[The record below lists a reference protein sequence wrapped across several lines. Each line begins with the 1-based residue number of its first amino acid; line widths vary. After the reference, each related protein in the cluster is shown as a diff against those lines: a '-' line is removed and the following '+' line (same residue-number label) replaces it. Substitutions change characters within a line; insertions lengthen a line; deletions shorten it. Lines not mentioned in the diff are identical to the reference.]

1 VSCGPGLLRQLRH
14 AWNRFGRDCAKLAG
28 LIEGTDFLI
37 ELRYAENGLQQ
48 LPELVAELVRMKVDV
63 ISPAGDFALRVAQ
76 EGAST
81 IPIVANSDDMLGM
94 GLVPSL
100 ARPGGNTTGLTI
112 LSPELS
118 AKRLQ
123 LLRDF
128 MPGLSRVA
136 SLWDPETGA
145 SQVTQTES
153 AAQSM
158 RVKLQ
163 ILEVRR
169 SEDLL
174 VAFETAKRGAAEA
187 VNVFASP
194 FLASLYREIIDLA
207 SRYRLPAIYQWKEHA
222 EAGGL
227 LSYGPSLARMWW
239 QTGIAALKLGLLEHG
254 WIEGRNL
261 EVIYRWGG
269 NDTGKMRAYAIELVA
284 LNPDAIFAAPSA
296 ALAEVQRATRT
307 IPIVFAQVRSLI
319 LSALDSSLVSRI
331 QE

>member
-1 VSCGPGLLRQLRH
+1 M
-14 AWNRFGRDCAKLAG
+14 
-28 LIEGTDFLI
+28 IEGTDFRI
-37 ELRYAENGLQQ
+37 ELRYAENGLQH

-76 EGAST
+76 QETLT

-94 GLVPSL
+94 GIVPSL

-112 LSPELS
+112 LSPELN

-123 LLRDF
+123 LRRDF

-239 QTGIAALKLGLLEHG
+239 QTGQIVAKVARGAKPTDLPVEQPTKFELVINLKTAKALGLDVPDKLQQ
-254 WIEGRNL
+254 L
-261 EVIYRWGG
+261 ADEVI
-269 NDTGKMRAYAIELVA
+269 E
-284 LNPDAIFAAPSA
+284 
-296 ALAEVQRATRT
+296 
-307 IPIVFAQVRSLI
+307 
-319 LSALDSSLVSRI
+319 
-331 QE
+331 

>member
-1 VSCGPGLLRQLRH
+1 MSCGPGLLRQLRH

-128 MPGLSRVA
+128 MPGLARVA

-239 QTGIAALKLGLLEHG
+239 QTGQIVAKVARGAKPADLPVEQPTKFELVINLKTAKALGLDVPDKLQQ
-254 WIEGRNL
+254 L
-261 EVIYRWGG
+261 ADEVI
-269 NDTGKMRAYAIELVA
+269 E
-284 LNPDAIFAAPSA
+284 
-296 ALAEVQRATRT
+296 
-307 IPIVFAQVRSLI
+307 
-319 LSALDSSLVSRI
+319 
-331 QE
+331 

>member
-1 VSCGPGLLRQLRH
+1 MRRRDFIQTIAVATTWPLAARAQQSRTRVIGVLWPGTTPPASPRMESFRQGLRE
-14 AWNRFGRDCAKLAG
+14 AG
-28 LIEGTDFLI
+28 MIEEHDFRI
-37 ELRYAENGLQQ
+37 ELRYAQDGPQHF
-48 LPELVAELVRMKVDV
+48 PELVAELVRMKVDV
-63 ISPAGDFALRVAQ
+63 ISPAGDFALRIAQ
-76 EGAST
+76 QATST

-222 EAGGL
+222 EAGGA
-227 LSYGPSLARMWW
+227 SLIWAEPCSDVVADRPDRC
-239 QTGIAALKLGLLEHG
+239 
-254 WIEGRNL
+254 EGRAGCQAC
-261 EVIYRWGG
+261 RSP
-269 NDTGKMRAYAIELVA
+269 R
-284 LNPDAIFAAPSA
+284 
-296 ALAEVQRATRT
+296 RATDQIR
-307 IPIVFAQVRSLI
+307 AGHQS
-319 LSALDSSLVSRI
+319 
-331 QE
+331 

>member
-239 QTGIAALKLGLLEHG
+239 QTGQIVAKVARGAKPADLPVEQPTKFELVINLKTAKALGLDVPDKLQQ
-254 WIEGRNL
+254 L
-261 EVIYRWGG
+261 ADEVI
-269 NDTGKMRAYAIELVA
+269 E
-284 LNPDAIFAAPSA
+284 
-296 ALAEVQRATRT
+296 
-307 IPIVFAQVRSLI
+307 
-319 LSALDSSLVSRI
+319 
-331 QE
+331 

>member
-1 VSCGPGLLRQLRH
+1 MLGLGGGMRRREFITLLGGAAGTWPLASRAQQQPRTRVIGVLWPGTTAPPAPRMESFRQGMRETGMIE
-14 AWNRFGRDCAKLAG
+14 GRD
-28 LIEGTDFLI
+28 FVI
-37 ELRYAENGLQQ
+37 ELRYAENGLQH

-63 ISPAGDFALRVAQ
+63 ISPAGDFALRIAQ
-76 EGAST
+76 QATST

-112 LSPELS
+112 LSPELN

-123 LLRDF
+123 LLKDF

-169 SEDLL
+169 SEDLI
-174 VAFETAKRGAAEA
+174 VAFETARGAGAEA

-239 QTGIAALKLGLLEHG
+239 QTGQIVAKVVRGAKPAELPVEQPTKFDLVINLKTAKALGLDIPDKLQQ
-254 WIEGRNL
+254 L
-261 EVIYRWGG
+261 ADEVI
-269 NDTGKMRAYAIELVA
+269 E
-284 LNPDAIFAAPSA
+284 
-296 ALAEVQRATRT
+296 
-307 IPIVFAQVRSLI
+307 
-319 LSALDSSLVSRI
+319 
-331 QE
+331 

>member
-1 VSCGPGLLRQLRH
+1 MSCGPGLLRQLRH

-239 QTGIAALKLGLLEHG
+239 QTGQIVAKVARGAKPTDLPVEQPTKFELVINLKTAKALGLDVPDKLQQ
-254 WIEGRNL
+254 L
-261 EVIYRWGG
+261 ADEVI
-269 NDTGKMRAYAIELVA
+269 E
-284 LNPDAIFAAPSA
+284 
-296 ALAEVQRATRT
+296 
-307 IPIVFAQVRSLI
+307 
-319 LSALDSSLVSRI
+319 
-331 QE
+331 

>member
-1 VSCGPGLLRQLRH
+1 MSCGPGLLRQLRH

-239 QTGIAALKLGLLEHG
+239 QTGQIVAKVMRGANPAELPVEQPTKFELVINLKTAKALGLTIPQTL
-254 WIEGRNL
+254 L
-261 EVIYRWGG
+261 ATADEVI
-269 NDTGKMRAYAIELVA
+269 E
-284 LNPDAIFAAPSA
+284 
-296 ALAEVQRATRT
+296 
-307 IPIVFAQVRSLI
+307 
-319 LSALDSSLVSRI
+319 
-331 QE
+331 

>member
-1 VSCGPGLLRQLRH
+1 MRIFVASFATPKGGPEQLS
-14 AWNRFGRDCAKLAG
+14 
-28 LIEGTDFLI
+28 
-37 ELRYAENGLQQ
+37 
-48 LPELVAELVRMKVDV
+48 ELVAELVRMKVDV
-63 ISPAGDFALRVAQ
+63 ISPAGDFALRIAQ
-76 EGAST
+76 QATST

-145 SQVTQTES
+145 SQVTQTEG

-163 ILEVRR
+163 VLEVRR
-169 SEDLL
+169 SEDLV
-174 VAFETAKRGAAEA
+174 VAFETARGAGAEA
-187 VNVFASP
+187 INVFSSP

-222 EAGGL
+222 EAGGA
-227 LSYGPSLARMWW
+227 SLIWAEPCSDVVADRPDCC
-239 QTGIAALKLGLLEHG
+239 
-254 WIEGRNL
+254 EGRAGCQAC
-261 EVIYRWGG
+261 RSP
-269 NDTGKMRAYAIELVA
+269 R
-284 LNPDAIFAAPSA
+284 
-296 ALAEVQRATRT
+296 RATDQIR
-307 IPIVFAQVRSLI
+307 AGHQS
-319 LSALDSSLVSRI
+319 
-331 QE
+331 